1 MTGAFATFAN
11 HLQELKTRAFYV
23 LAFVVAGAVVGYAFY
38 GSILGFVLQPLRQ
51 QPLYYTSPA
60 GGFELMFNVCIF
72 TGLLVAAPALSYHA
86 FRFVAP
92 ALPPRTQSMLMRYVV
107 ASCLLFVLGAAFAFF
122 VCVPAAL
129 NFLGGFSSPQIHS
142 LLSAP
147 EYLSLLLRY
156 ILGFGLLFQ
165 LPLVLLLLNAVQPIT
180 PGQLRRAGRYVI
192 LVSAVVAAV
201 LSPTPDIV
209 NQTILAVPVIVL
221 YYGSAVLIWYLNRKL
236 PQAATA

>member
-1 MTGAFATFAN
+1 M
-11 HLQELKTRAFYV
+11 FYV
-23 LAFVVAGAVVGYAFY
+23 LLFVVIGAVVGYVNY
-38 GSILGFVLQPLRQ
+38 SPILGVILQPLRR

-72 TGLLVAAPALSYHA
+72 TGLLLAVPALTYHV

-92 ALPPRTQSMLMRYVV
+92 ALPSRTQKVLIHYIVS
-107 ASCLLFVLGAAFAFF
+107 SCVLFTMGAAFAYF

-165 LPLVLLLLNAVQPIT
+165 LPLLLLLLNAVQPIT
-180 PGQLRRAGRYVI
+180 PLQLRHAGRYVI
-192 LVSAVVAAV
+192 LASAAIAAV

-209 NQTILAVPVIVL
+209 NQTILAVPIIVL
-221 YYGSAVLIWYLNRKL
+221 YYGSALLIWYLNRKL
-236 PQAATA
+236 PHPLPESTSHEP